1 MKSARLQMRIDARLK
16 VRAETLASRRH
27 LSLTALVMELL
38 AREVQADQD
47 ARRFANQETVEQ
59 V

>member
-1 MKSARLQMRIDARLK
+1 VKSDRLQMRIDAKLK
-16 VRAETLASRRH
+16 VRAEALAGRRH

-38 AREVQADQD
+38 AREVQADHD
-47 ARRFANQETVEQ
+47 SRRAVNQEAVEQ